1 MVEKLSFSHQLSA
14 SLGGIKRRVAL
25 PGSIIGMIGQ
35 QNAQQTAPRIRC
47 SVSETRSNL
56 PVNVLALPSAASY
69 QHHRNGHLSDVVFP
83 DSLERSLR
91 WSVVVIYRSDAD
103 RFVYDVVPH
112 HPNKLVLVLLVLLMV
127 VADEYV
133 MPLRS
138 WQSQSPCTDSN
149 SVKSSTPAISA
160 SMRL

>member
-1 MVEKLSFSHQLSA
+1 M
-14 SLGGIKRRVAL
+14 
-25 PGSIIGMIGQ
+25 IGLIGQ
-35 QNAQQTAPRIRC
+35 QNAHQAAPRIRC
-47 SVSETRSNL
+47 SVSETRTNL
-56 PVNVLALPSAASY
+56 PVNVLTLPSAASY
-69 QHHRNGHLSDVVFP
+69 QHHRNGHLSDVVFS
-83 DSLERSLR
+83 DSLQRSLR

-103 RFVYDVVPH
+103 RLVDDIDSH
-112 HPNKLVLVLLVLLMV
+112 HLDKPVFILLVLLVV

-138 WQSQSPCTDSN
+138 WQNQSPSTDSN